1 MVKFF
6 TYMSPFNNKRP
17 GGFKKSFGGPKRSF
31 GGGRPPQRGG
41 SSFGG
46 RDRGQSEKFAATC
59 HTCGKACEVPFRPSG
74 DRPVFCR
81 DCFDPQTTGRKDS
94 FAPRQSRDTD
104 SRSSYAPE
112 RPTTAPAATPALH
125 ELIAR
130 LDTLTITL
138 NRIAESLVSI
148 PAAATPAVVAATPRK
163 KAAPTKKV
171 KKTS

>member
-1 MVKFF
+1 MVKLFA
-6 TYMSPFNNKRP
+6 YMSPFNNKRP

-31 GGGRPPQRGG
+31 GGGRSPQRSG

-46 RDRGQSEKFAATC
+46 RDRGPSEKFAATC

-81 DCFDPQTTGRKDS
+81 DCFDPQTTGRRDS
-94 FAPRQSRDTD
+94 FAPRQSRDSD
-104 SRSSYAPE
+104 LRSSSALE
-112 RPTTAPAATPALH
+112 RPATTPVVTPALN

-130 LDTLTITL
+130 LDTLVITL
-138 NRIAESLVSI
+138 NRIAESLVSTSVTT
-148 PAAATPAVVAATPRK
+148 PAAVAAISK
-163 KAAPTKKV
+163 KKTAPAKKG

>member
-1 MVKFF
+1 
-6 TYMSPFNNKRP
+6 MSSFNNKRP

-46 RDRGQSEKFAATC
+46 RDRGPSEKFAATC

-81 DCFDPQTTGRKDS
+81 DCFDPQATGRKDS
-94 FAPRQSRDTD
+94 FPRQSREPDF
-104 SRSSYAPE
+104 RSSHAPE
-112 RPTTAPAATPALH
+112 RPATTPVVTPALN

-130 LDTLTITL
+130 LDTLTATL
-138 NRIAESLVSI
+138 NRIAESLVPPTTTEKYS
-148 PAAATPAVVAATPRK
+148 TTPRK
-163 KAAPTKKV
+163 KTAPAKKG